1 MTESR
6 RYVDTH
12 VHFWDPAELR
22 YDWLATVPTI
32 NRPFLPADLAD
43 AATDLQL
50 EKIVFV
56 QADTASEQAID
67 EAAWISKLAT
77 AEPRIAGIVADAR
90 LEWGEAVRPQLEGL
104 GTYPLVKG
112 VRRLIQS
119 EPLGFAVEDHFVRG
133 VQILAQYGFTF
144 DICIYHPQLVDVLSL
159 VAQCPNVEFV
169 LDHIGKPDIRRGLM
183 EPWKRQ
189 IAQLASFPNVHCKL
203 SGMVTE
209 ANPNAWTPADLRPYA
224 EHVIESF
231 GADRVMFG
239 SDWPVATLAS
249 SYRRWFETALSL
261 IAGLSADEQ
270 SKILRE
276 NAIRFYRLDDEMTE

>member
-1 MTESR
+1 MTEPR

-12 VHFWDPAELR
+12 VHFWDPTELR
-22 YDWLATVPTI
+22 YDWLATVPAI
-32 NRPFLPADLAD
+32 NRPFLPADLLD
-43 AATDLQL
+43 AASDLQL

-56 QADTASEQAID
+56 QADAAPEQAID
-67 EAAWISKLAT
+67 EAAWVSKLAVD
-77 AEPRIAGIVADAR
+77 EPRIAGIVADAR
-90 LEWGEAVRPQLEGL
+90 LEWGEAARPQLEGL
-104 GTYPLVKG
+104 STYPLVKG

-133 VQILAQYGFTF
+133 VQILAQYGFSF
-144 DICIYHPQLVDVLSL
+144 DLCIYHPQLADVLTL
-159 VAQCPNVEFV
+159 VAQCPNISFV
-169 LDHIGKPDIRRGLM
+169 LDHIGKPDIRSGLM

-189 IAQLASFPNVHCKL
+189 IAELASFPNVHCKL

-209 ANPNAWTPADLRPYA
+209 ADHNAWQPADLRPYA
-224 EHVIESF
+224 DHVLQSF

-249 SYRRWFETALSL
+249 SYRRWFETALSF

-276 NAIRFYRLDDEMTE
+276 NAIHFYRL

>member
-1 MTESR
+1 MTEPR

-22 YDWLATVPTI
+22 YDWLTSVPAI
-32 NRPFLPADLAD
+32 NRPFLPADLLD
-43 AATDLQL
+43 AAGNLEL

-56 QADTASEQAID
+56 QAAAAPEEAID
-67 EAAWISKLAT
+67 EAVWVSALA
-77 AEPRIAGIVADAR
+77 AQEPRIGGIVADAR
-90 LEWGEAVRPQLEGL
+90 IEWGEAVRPQLEEL
-104 GTYPLVKG
+104 SIYPLVKG

-119 EPLGFAVEDHFVRG
+119 EPLGFAVGDHFVRG
-133 VQILAQYGFTF
+133 VQILAQYGFSF
-144 DICIYHPQLVDVLSL
+144 DLCVYHPQMSDVLSL

-169 LDHIGKPDIRRGLM
+169 LDHIGKPDIRNGLM

-189 IAQLASFPNVHCKL
+189 ISELASFPNVYCKL

-209 ANPNAWTPADLRPYA
+209 ADPNAWTPADLRPYA
-224 EHVIESF
+224 DHVLGSF
-231 GADRVMFG
+231 GVDRLMFG

-249 SYRRWFETALSL
+249 SYRRWFETALSF
-261 IAGLSADEQ
+261 IDELSTDEQ

-276 NAIRFYRLDDEMTE
+276 NAIRFYRLG

>member
-1 MTESR
+1 MTEPR

-22 YDWLATVPTI
+22 YDWLTSVPAI
-32 NRPFLPADLAD
+32 NRPFLPADLLDVAGN
-43 AATDLQL
+43 LEL

-56 QADTASEQAID
+56 QAAAAPEEAID
-67 EAAWISKLAT
+67 EAVWVSALA
-77 AEPRIAGIVADAR
+77 AQEPRIGGIVADAR
-90 LEWGEAVRPQLEGL
+90 IEWGEAVRPQLEEL
-104 GTYPLVKG
+104 SIYPLVKG

-119 EPLGFAVEDHFVRG
+119 EPLGFAVGDHFVRG
-133 VQILAQYGFTF
+133 VQILAQYGFSF
-144 DICIYHPQLVDVLSL
+144 DLCVYHPQMSDVLSL

-169 LDHIGKPDIRRGLM
+169 LDHIGKPDIRNGLM

-189 IAQLASFPNVHCKL
+189 ISELASFPNVYCKL

-209 ANPNAWTPADLRPYA
+209 ADPNAWTPADLRPYA
-224 EHVIESF
+224 DHVLGSF
-231 GADRVMFG
+231 GVDRLMFG

-249 SYRRWFETALSL
+249 SYRRWFETALSF
-261 IAGLSADEQ
+261 IDELSTDEQ

-276 NAIRFYRLDDEMTE
+276 NAIRFYRLG

>member
-1 MTESR
+1 MTEPR

-22 YDWLATVPTI
+22 YDWLTSVPAI
-32 NRPFLPADLAD
+32 NRPFLPADLLDVAGN
-43 AATDLQL
+43 LEL

-56 QADTASEQAID
+56 QAAAAPEEAIE
-67 EAAWISKLAT
+67 EAVWVSALA
-77 AEPRIAGIVADAR
+77 AQEPRIGGIVADAR
-90 LEWGEAVRPQLEGL
+90 IEWGEAVRPQLEEL
-104 GTYPLVKG
+104 SIYPLVKG

-119 EPLGFAVEDHFVRG
+119 EPLGFAVGDHFVRG
-133 VQILAQYGFTF
+133 VQILAQYGFSF
-144 DICIYHPQLVDVLSL
+144 DLCVYHPQMSDVLSL

-169 LDHIGKPDIRRGLM
+169 LDHIGKPDIRNGLM

-189 IAQLASFPNVHCKL
+189 ISELASFPNVYCKL

-209 ANPNAWTPADLRPYA
+209 ADPNAWTPADLRPYA
-224 EHVIESF
+224 DHVLGSF
-231 GADRVMFG
+231 GVDRLMFG

-249 SYRRWFETALSL
+249 SYRRWFETALSF
-261 IAGLSADEQ
+261 IDELSTDEQ

-276 NAIRFYRLDDEMTE
+276 NAIRFYRLG